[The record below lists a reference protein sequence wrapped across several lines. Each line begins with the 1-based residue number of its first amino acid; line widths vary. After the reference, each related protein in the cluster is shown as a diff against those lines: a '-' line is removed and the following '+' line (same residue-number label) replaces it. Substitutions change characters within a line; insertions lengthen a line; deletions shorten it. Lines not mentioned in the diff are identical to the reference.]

1 MSAERIIDN
10 TPRTLRVF
18 LCYSKSD
25 RSTVHDLYRR
35 LRHDKIE
42 AWLDEEDIVPGQ
54 DWEWETMRAV
64 RAADV
69 VVVCLSKDSV
79 TKAGFR
85 QKEIKVALDVAD
97 TQPDGSV
104 FLIPLRLEEC
114 EVPERLR
121 RWHWVDLF
129 EERGYERLVKALS
142 VRLGQISLVDAI
154 IPFTKGEGLVVDNV
168 RTQRFDVAARIV
180 ERARQL
186 ASEQSR
192 PITPPPLKFVVPFLE
207 KASTETNDDVLG
219 EMWARLLVDASDEF
233 QGVHLTYV
241 QLLSEISGFEAR
253 YLDRL
258 AKNYDIDFETAPA
271 SQIGERYAAELMKEL
286 SKLLDDL
293 KRNKETGGVPQSLS
307 MSEAEKVHDFVY
319 SFETS
324 QFCKPIIV
332 SVPYVNDRQEV
343 VHASKGAHAT
353 TAYLLQRQDL
363 LSIESINVPTEFG
376 QLKIDLACL
385 TPLGADFVLS
395 CIGR

>member
-1 MSAERIIDN
+1 
-10 TPRTLRVF
+10 
-18 LCYSKSD
+18 
-25 RSTVHDLYRR
+25 
-35 LRHDKIE
+35 
-42 AWLDEEDIVPGQ
+42 
-54 DWEWETMRAV
+54 
-64 RAADV
+64 
-69 VVVCLSKDSV
+69 
-79 TKAGFR
+79 
-85 QKEIKVALDVAD
+85 VALDVAD

-207 KASTETNDDVLG
+207 KASTETNDEVLG

-258 AKNYDIDFETAPA
+258 ANQYDVGFETPPA
-271 SQIGERYAAELMKEL
+271 SQIGERYAAELLGEL
-286 SKLLDDL
+286 PKLLDDL
-293 KRNKETGGVPQSLS
+293 SKNEKRFGGLS
-307 MSEAEKVHDFVY
+307 KSEMEKVHDFVY

-363 LSIESINVPTEFG
+363 LAIESINVPTEFG
-376 QLKIDLACL
+376 QLKIELACL

-395 CIGR
+395 CIDR